1 MSDSLSLDAFED
13 LFIRH
18 YPRVCGA
25 VRRLVGW
32 PDEAEDLA
40 LEAFV
45 RLWRQ
50 QDRVE
55 GNLEAWL
62 YRVATNLGYNALRA
76 RRRRENYEIQAGM
89 QALEEDQDDDPP
101 AAFERTEEIERV
113 RGTLRRMAPRQAQL
127 LSLRHAGLSYKELA
141 QALGVAP
148 GSIGT
153 LLTRAEVEFEALY
166 PSEGT
171 H

>member
-1 MSDSLSLDAFED
+1 
-13 LFIRH
+13 
-18 YPRVCGA
+18 
-25 VRRLVGW
+25 
-32 PDEAEDLA
+32 
-40 LEAFV
+40 
-45 RLWRQ
+45 
-50 QDRVE
+50 
-55 GNLEAWL
+55 
-62 YRVATNLGYNALRA
+62 
-76 RRRRENYEIQAGM
+76 M